1 MPVGGIN
8 RGMKGY
14 GQRYLRARAEIS
26 AGEDGDIYRRGRRY
40 LRTKAKISTRN
51 AVRLTDS
58 IFFKSLQENAPLS
71 PHAFWLFQTLPLS
84 LLRQGQDNAEH

>member
-26 AGEDGDIYRRGRRY
+26 ASEDGDIYKRGRRY

-51 AVRLTDS
+51 AVIDR
-58 IFFKSLQENAPLS
+58 
-71 PHAFWLFQTLPLS
+71 
-84 LLRQGQDNAEH
+84 

>member
-26 AGEDGDIYRRGRRY
+26 ASEDGDIYRRGRRY

-71 PHAFWLFQTLPLS
+71 PYAFGLFQTLPLS

>member
-14 GQRYLRARAEIS
+14 GQRYLRARTEIS
-26 AGEDGDIYRRGRRY
+26 ASEDGDIYKRGRRY

-71 PHAFWLFQTLPLS
+71 PQTLT
-84 LLRQGQDNAEH
+84 